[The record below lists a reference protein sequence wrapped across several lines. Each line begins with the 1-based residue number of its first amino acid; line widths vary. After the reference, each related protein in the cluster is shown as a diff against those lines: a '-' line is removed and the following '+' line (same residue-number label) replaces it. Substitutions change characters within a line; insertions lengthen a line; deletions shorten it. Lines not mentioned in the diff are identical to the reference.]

1 MNQNKYLHDMISSEL
16 EDIVGPDGVSDK
28 EVDIDAHMSDMWY
41 IPRVH
46 IDRGFE
52 ASKPEFIAYPRNTDE
67 VSRIVK
73 VANRFRV
80 PIVPRGGGAGDTGGA
95 LAPYGGIIVDV
106 KKLEKL
112 LRIDETSLTVAVQTG
127 ILQVDLE
134 DLLSEKGYTLG
145 HFPASFYC
153 STLGGFL
160 ANRGSGVLSTLY
172 GKIDRMVLS
181 LELVLP
187 TGEIIRTPPVPD
199 HSTGPDLNSLFLGT
213 EGTLGIITEATL
225 KLQYAPEVRRF
236 TAFLFDDL
244 HRALEAGRKIMLKRL
259 RPCVIRVYDEQDT
272 REWVKKVLGFE
283 RSGSY
288 IIVGFDGPKE
298 MVELQERLAKRIIE
312 EEKGEDLGTKW
323 GQQWWDHR
331 YDFYFPPNFLESTPY
346 MHGVIDTVSTF
357 SNIEK
362 IYREMKKAVE
372 GEFAKWDISFMGHFS
387 HWYDY
392 GAILYP
398 LFIVKD
404 PPRDPDEASKLYNDI
419 FNTGVRVALANGG
432 LVNEHH
438 GIGLKLSR
446 FMPEQYGLG
455 FDILKKIKRV
465 LDPNNIMNPGKL
477 GFGGF

>member
-1 MNQNKYLHDMISSEL
+1 LKAHEYLHDMIYSEL
-16 EDIVGPDGVSDK
+16 EDIVGQERVTDK
-28 EVDIDAHMSDMWY
+28 EVDIDAYTVDMWY

-46 IDRGFE
+46 VDRGYE
-52 ASKPEFIAYPRNTDE
+52 LPRPDFVTFPNNKDE

-73 VANRFRV
+73 LANRYRMPV
-80 PIVPRGGGAGDTGGA
+80 IPRGGGAGDTGGA
-95 LAPYGGIIVDV
+95 LAQHGGIILDV
-106 KKLEKL
+106 TRLDKILQINEY
-112 LRIDETSLTVAVQTG
+112 SLTVTSQPG

-134 DLLSEKGYTLG
+134 DQLNEKGYTLG

-172 GKIDRMVLS
+172 GKIDQMVLS
-181 LELVLP
+181 LEAVLP

-199 HSTGPDLNSLFLGT
+199 HSTGPDLNKLFLGA

-225 KLQYAPEVRRF
+225 KLHYTPEVRRF
-236 TAFLFDDL
+236 TAYLYDNL
-244 HRALEAGRKIMLKRL
+244 HHALEAGREIMLNRL

-272 REWVKKVLGFE
+272 REWIRKVLGFD
-283 RSGSY
+283 RTGSY
-288 IIVGFDGPKE
+288 MIIGFDGRKE
-298 MVELQERLAKRIIE
+298 LVEVQERLAKQIIE
-312 EEKGEDLGTKW
+312 KHGGEDLGTKW

-346 MHGVIDTVSTF
+346 MHGVIDTVATF
-357 SNIEK
+357 DRIET
-362 IYREMKKAVE
+362 IYLEMKKAIE
-372 GEFAKWDISFMGHFS
+372 ARFSKWDISFMGHFS
-387 HWYDY
+387 HWYDW

-404 PPRDPDEASKLYNDI
+404 PPDDPDEASKLYNDI

-438 GIGLKLSR
+438 GIGIKLSR
-446 FMPEQYGLG
+446 FMEEQYGLA
-455 FDILKKIKRV
+455 FSVLKKIKQTM
-465 LDPNNIMNPGKL
+465 DPNNIMNPGKL
-477 GFGGF
+477 GF